1 MMDQSQARANG
12 VAGQGIDPKT
22 DPNSILGLVGAAW
35 AGDDLQIQFRQEVA
49 NLLGRP
55 HNTRFPGAQPVSFSA
70 RHLDQLKQRDYWVC
84 EKTDGERFLLW
95 MTDDGPGSARQVVYL
110 INRRNEYFYVP
121 DFYFPHHAR
130 RGEFHRD
137 TILDGELVEDKHPDG
152 RREINFL
159 VFDMLT
165 IDGQSMM
172 KRTLDKR
179 MGYFKEQV
187 LKPYQREG
195 RGPFAVKDKAIE
207 FAYGLEKM
215 FNEIIPKVK
224 KLHGNDGL
232 IFTCR
237 ETEYHPG
244 TDEHILKWKP
254 PEENTVDFLMHILW
268 VYYGDNRGEAE
279 YRKHDSLYVSPD
291 EWERWKASGLPLQ
304 DSIVEC
310 FQEEIPLAPRSTN
323 HLSTFKSVIDSIQDR
338 VTQHDLLKEGPEI
351 RDCWKRRN
359 HPPVDN

>member
-1 MMDQSQARANG
+1 MDPFQARANG
-12 VAGQGIDPKT
+12 AAGQGVDPKT

-35 AGDDLQIQFRQEVA
+35 AGDDLQIRFRQEVA

-121 DFYFPHHAR
+121 DFYFPHHSR

-187 LKPYQREG
+187 LKPYQRDG

-254 PEENTVDFLMHILW
+254 PEENTVDFLMHIDYDAYPQAFELW

-279 YRKHDSLYVSPD
+279 YRKHDTLYVSPD
-291 EWERWKASGLPLQ
+291 EWERWKASGVPLQ
-304 DSIVEC
+304 DSI
-310 FQEEIPLAPRSTN
+310 
-323 HLSTFKSVIDSIQDR
+323 
-338 VTQHDLLKEGPEI
+338 
-351 RDCWKRRN
+351 W
-359 HPPVDN
+359 